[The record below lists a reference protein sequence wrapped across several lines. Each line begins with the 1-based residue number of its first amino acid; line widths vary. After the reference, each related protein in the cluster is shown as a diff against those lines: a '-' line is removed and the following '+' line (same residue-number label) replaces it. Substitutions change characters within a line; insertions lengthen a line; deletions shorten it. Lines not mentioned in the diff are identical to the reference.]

1 MTRIYVIRHCEAQG
15 NVKRIFQGR
24 TDCDISETGSKQLE
38 FLKKRFEN
46 IKLDA
51 VYSSPLIRAYKTAQS
66 VSFGKGLSVIKEQGL
81 AEVDGGVIDG
91 RPFAKVF
98 AEHSSLAEIWDEHPE
113 DFAPEKG
120 EPMREAYDRIWKT
133 VLNLANL
140 NKGKTIAAASHG
152 GVIRCL
158 VCRLLYGDI
167 TRLKD
172 TGWADN
178 TAVTLIEFDDDMN
191 AKLVYKYDSSHLP
204 TELIPKRSRLSSA
217 FKAESK

>member
-1 MTRIYVIRHCEAQG
+1 MTRVYVIRHCEAQG

-24 TDCDISETGSKQLE
+24 TDCDVSETGEKQLE
-38 FLKKRFEN
+38 FLKNRFKGVE
-46 IKLDA
+46 LDA

-66 VSFGKGLSVIKEQGL
+66 VAADKELTVIKENGL

-91 RPFAKVF
+91 RPFAEVF
-98 AEHSSLAEIWDEHPE
+98 AEHSALAELWDEHPE
-113 DFAPEKG
+113 DFAPENG
-120 EPMREAYDRIWKT
+120 EPMRVAYERIWKA
-133 VLNLANL
+133 VLGIAEQ
-140 NKGKTIAAASHG
+140 NKGKTVAAASHG

-158 VCRLLYGDI
+158 ACRLLYGDI

-178 TAVTLIEFDDDMN
+178 TAVTLIEFDDAMN
-191 AKLVYKYDSSHLP
+191 ARIIYKYDSSHLP
-204 TELIPKRSRLSSA
+204 PELIPKRNRLSSS